1 MFGVHSDAGEPKVLR
16 VPCHCYAVINFI
28 FEIFEVHFIF
38 SYTTDMLGNHCHDQK
53 NNAYKSHKEVNLPC
67 PVCKPNKTVARNVQL
82 FLLEKTLGEKNPC
95 WRENPLAKT
104 GNTRISS
111 GYAVQK

>member
-1 MFGVHSDAGEPKVLR
+1 
-16 VPCHCYAVINFI
+16 
-28 FEIFEVHFIF
+28 
-38 SYTTDMLGNHCHDQK
+38 MLGNHCHDEKK
-53 NNAYKSHKEVNLPC
+53 NNAYKSHKEVKLPC

-82 FLLEKTLGEKNPC
+82 FFVGKNP